1 MVCFNVCSMF
11 LVLNNVIY
19 FEWLVFLIY
28 EYFVIYYEIG
38 IVNKWMGFKILV
50 RLRVIVKI
58 FIFFKKINIRYV
70 YFKVW
75 LVINVML

>member
-38 IVNKWMGFKILV
+38 IVNKWMGFILLIISIFV
-50 RLRVIVKI
+50 WVWGRFWLGWELLWRFLYFLRK
-58 FIFFKKINIRYV
+58 
-70 YFKVW
+70 
-75 LVINVML
+75 